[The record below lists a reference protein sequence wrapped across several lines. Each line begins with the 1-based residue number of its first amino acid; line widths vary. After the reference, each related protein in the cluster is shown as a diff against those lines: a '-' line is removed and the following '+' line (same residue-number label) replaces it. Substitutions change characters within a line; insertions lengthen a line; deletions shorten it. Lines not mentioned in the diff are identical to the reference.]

1 ERFDAVILD
10 LTLPGGMGGKEALK
24 HLIEIDPTVNAIV
37 SSGYAM
43 DATMSRYQDF
53 GFRGVIAK
61 PYEAS
66 ELGKIVHE
74 VIESSHVNIAED
86 FEGGRLASRVA

>member
-1 ERFDAVILD
+1 
-10 LTLPGGMGGKEALK
+10 
-24 HLIEIDPTVNAIV
+24 
-37 SSGYAM
+37 
-43 DATMSRYQDF
+43 MSRYQDY

-66 ELGKIVHE
+66 ELGRIVHE
-74 VIESSHVNIAED
+74 VIQSSRVNLPQE